1 NGLSITLTAD
11 APVHWDFGDGQTGDG
26 ETVVHAYAQPGLYTV
41 TATGAAGETAQ
52 TQVTARTV
60 TLTRPRIV
68 GYGHRLT
75 FRGAV
80 IPPQPGRVTLFRAGT
95 PLGSA
100 LARPDGSFR
109 ITARIAQLHPAG
121 DGWR

>member
-1 NGLSITLTAD
+1 AALVVAPAASGAPPSLTAAQNGLSVTLAAD
-11 APVHWDFGDGQTGDG
+11 STVHWDFGDGQAGDG
-26 ETVVHAYAQPGLYTV
+26 STVVHAYGRPGLYTV
-41 TATGAAGETAQ
+41 TATGAGGEAAQ

-60 TLTRPRIV
+60 TLTRPRVV

-80 IPPQPGRVTLFRAGT
+80 IPPQPGRVTLFRAGG

-100 LARPDGSFR
+100 Q
-109 ITARIAQLHPAG
+109 THP
-121 DGWR
+121 